1 MLILIPHKKYFTE
14 EDLVMHWHLGIYY
27 PLLDK
32 NILRNICIKV
42 IPLRDKEII
51 IQGNNDKEKIDSIF
65 SLFLK
70 MHF

>member
-14 EDLVMHWHLGIYY
+14 EDLVMHWHLGIY